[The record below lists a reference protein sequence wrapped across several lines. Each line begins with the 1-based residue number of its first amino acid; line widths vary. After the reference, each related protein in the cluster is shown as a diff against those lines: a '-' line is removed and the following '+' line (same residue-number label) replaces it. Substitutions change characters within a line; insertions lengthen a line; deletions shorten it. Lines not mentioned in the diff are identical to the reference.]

1 MRKSFLALAAA
12 ALCCLSCIEINYG
25 VGSDLIP
32 QNQRYKI
39 YTRTIPIE
47 NITMEMADS
56 LSGYSKV
63 AAMLEPPFLP
73 LGTMK
78 GTSRSMTIS
87 LDSTTLTNPT
97 GAPMTRAGLTSP
109 ESMSSQSPPT

>member
-47 NITMEMADS
+47 NITMEM
-56 LSGYSKV
+56 
-63 AAMLEPPFLP
+63 
-73 LGTMK
+73 
-78 GTSRSMTIS
+78 
-87 LDSTTLTNPT
+87 STAFPATPT
-97 GAPMTRAGLTSP
+97 RG
-109 ESMSSQSPPT
+109 